1 MACIFLNGVS
11 SSGKSSIAR
20 EFQALASEP
29 YFHFSMDD
37 FLFNFP
43 AKYRQDALLLAKID
57 ENSSNDILQG
67 FHRSIFALT
76 ESNIDIIV
84 DAVFSEEIFYHAAC
98 QDNLSKFDAYI
109 VGVHCDPTVLASRE
123 QQRADRPIGL
133 SIQQIPTTHNFLD
146 YDLEVD
152 TTRNSASLCAQE
164 IFEYVQQHKPKRRCN
179 TIEI

>member
-1 MACIFLNGVS
+1 MVFLARVKVQLQESFKRLQVS
-11 SSGKSSIAR
+11 LTFI
-20 EFQALASEP
+20 LAW
-29 YFHFSMDD
+29 MT
-37 FLFNFP
+37 FLFNFSSKIQTGR
-43 AKYRQDALLLAKID
+43 AFARKID

-109 VGVHCDPTVLASRE
+109 VGVHCDPAVLASRE